1 MSILRAKY
9 KVRNNWLRKEP
20 SRSTSPFGK
29 AIEGVKE
36 IIVKGACYLIKD
48 GASINVL
55 LDLWV
60 PWIQNFI
67 PKPTQLAFAE
77 TPLMV
82 SMLIDGPSHRWK
94 ESLILQLFK
103 PSFVEANFIHS
114 PCLKLKQR
122 QTHLGALLKRRI
134 CSQIGL

>member
-1 MSILRAKY
+1 MYGGLQRDNLCMSILRAKY

-82 SMLIDGPSHRWK
+82 SMLI
-94 ESLILQLFK
+94 ESN
-103 PSFVEANFIHS
+103 P
-114 PCLKLKQR
+114 P
-122 QTHLGALLKRRI
+122 AL
-134 CSQIGL
+134 